1 VAVTLLIKAPSL
13 FNAPQSEHTRSGGSH
28 HHGYLRRL
36 AVTPNQAM
44 NSQQVADLFVE
55 QRVLQPSQVE
65 DVLQEANL
73 NGKNIEQALV
83 DSGFV
88 DERGFYQVIADAIGT
103 DFIDLSENEI
113 APEIVRLIPAGLA
126 RLHQALPI
134 AAQDD
139 TLSVALVDPLDLRAA
154 EDLRFALGKDVHV
167 VVAPTQQVEDRIKL
181 YYGTDSSNID
191 EVLKQLGE
199 TGELLAIRGSD
210 DSASTVEA
218 EANTTPIIRFVDLI
232 LFQAIQDRASD
243 IHFEPFENEFK
254 IRYRVDGALYEMA
267 PPPRHLA
274 LPVISRVKVM
284 ANMNIAERR
293 LPQDGRIQKNI
304 AGRSV
309 DLRVSTLPTQFGE
322 SVVLRVLDR
331 STVNLDLEAL
341 GLPHYIHD
349 YLIEIIH
356 RPNGIF
362 IVTGPTGSG
371 KTTTLY
377 SCLRR
382 INTIDSKLVTAEE
395 PVEYD
400 LDGIVQVPVNEAI
413 GLTFARALRAFLR
426 QDPDRIMVGET
437 RDLETAQI
445 SIQASLTG
453 HLVFTTLHTN
463 DAPGAITRL
472 IDMGVEPFL
481 ISSTLEAVLGQRL
494 LRSICPQCRTTYQPS
509 QPLLAQLGLS
519 RRDIGDRNFHYGK
532 GCDACNQTGYKGR
545 KGIYELLKITDP
557 LRELINERAPTVRLK
572 EKAIELGM
580 VTLRQDGLRSIFA
593 GNTTIEEV
601 LKYT

>member
-1 VAVTLLIKAPSL
+1 M
-13 FNAPQSEHTRSGGSH
+13 NA
-28 HHGYLRRL
+28 
-36 AVTPNQAM
+36 
-44 NSQQVADLFVE
+44 QQVADIFVE
-55 QRVLQPSQVE
+55 QHVLQPSQAE
-65 DVLQEANL
+65 DVLQEAQL
-73 NGKNIEQALV
+73 NGKTVEQALV

-88 DERGFYQVIADAIGT
+88 DQRGFYQVIAEALATEFVELG
-103 DFIDLSENEI
+103 EEI
-113 APEIVRLIPAGLA
+113 PQEILRLVPAGLA
-126 RLHQALPI
+126 RLHRALPV
-134 AAQDD
+134 ALNDH
-139 TLSVALVDPLDLRAA
+139 TLDVALVDPLDLRAA

-167 VVAPTQQVEDRIKL
+167 VVAPVEEVEERIKR
-181 YYGTDSSNID
+181 YYGSDSSSMEDI
-191 EVLKQLGE
+191 LKQLGE
-199 TGELLAIRGSD
+199 TGELLALRGTD
-210 DSASTVEA
+210 ENAQAVEA
-218 EANTTPIIRFVDLI
+218 EANATPIIRFVDLI

-293 LPQDGRIQKNI
+293 LPQDGRIQKNV
-304 AGRSV
+304 AGRNV

-341 GLPHYIHD
+341 GLPEYI
-349 YLIEIIH
+349 YEYILEIIN

-382 INTIDSKLVTAEE
+382 INTIDSKLLTAEE

-400 LDGIVQVPVNEAI
+400 LEGIVQVPVNESI
-413 GLTFARALRAFLR
+413 GLTFARTLRAFLR

-494 LRSICPQCRTTYQPS
+494 LRSICPNCRTTYQPNEM
-509 QPLLAQLGLS
+509 LLAQLGLS
-519 RRDIGDRNFHYGK
+519 RRDIGDRNFYYGK

-545 KGIYELLKITDP
+545 KGIYELMKINDP
-557 LRELINERAPTVRLK
+557 IRELINERAPTVTLK
-572 EKAIELGM
+572 EKAVELGM

-593 GNTTIEEV
+593 GDTTIEEV

>member
-1 VAVTLLIKAPSL
+1 
-13 FNAPQSEHTRSGGSH
+13 
-28 HHGYLRRL
+28 
-36 AVTPNQAM
+36 M
-44 NSQQVADLFVE
+44 NNKQVAELFVE
-55 QRVLQPSQVE
+55 QHVLQPSQAE
-65 DVLQEANL
+65 DVLTEADL
-73 NGKNIEQALV
+73 NGKTMAQAMV
-83 DSGFV
+83 DTGFV
-88 DERGFYQVIADAIGT
+88 DTNGFYQTIADALGT
-103 DFIDLSENEI
+103 EYVDLGDTQI
-113 APEIVRLIPAGLA
+113 APPVLKLIPSGLA
-126 RLHQALPI
+126 RLHRALPI
-134 AAQDD
+134 GMSGN
-139 TLSVALVDPLDLRAA
+139 TLRVALVDPLDPRAA
-154 EDLRFALGKDVHV
+154 EDLRFALGKQIDVI
-167 VVAPTQQVEDRIKL
+167 VAPTDQIENRIKE
-181 YYGTDSSNID
+181 YYGTDTSSMED
-191 EVLKQLGE
+191 VLKQLGE
-199 TGELLAIRGSD
+199 AGEMLQIRGD
-210 DSASTVEA
+210 ETAAAVEA
-218 EANTTPIIRFVDLI
+218 EANATPIIRFVDLI
-232 LFQAIQDRASD
+232 LYQAIHDRASD

-254 IRYRVDGALYEMA
+254 IRYRVDGALYEMS

-304 AGRSV
+304 AGRHV

-331 STVNLDLEAL
+331 TTVNLDLEML
-341 GLPHYIHD
+341 GMPDYILN
-349 YLIEIIH
+349 YILEIIQ

-362 IVTGPTGSG
+362 IATGPTGSG

-377 SCLRR
+377 SCLRK
-382 INTIDSKLVTAEE
+382 INTIDSKLLTAEE

-400 LDGIVQVPVNEAI
+400 LEGIVQVPVNEAI
-413 GLTFARALRAFLR
+413 GLTFARVLRSFLR

-437 RDLETAQI
+437 RDLETAQT

-463 DAPGAITRL
+463 DAPGAVTRL

-494 LRSICPQCRTTYQPS
+494 LRSICPNCRSTYQPNDS
-509 QPLLAQLGLS
+509 LLAQLEIS
-519 RRDIGDRNFHYGK
+519 RRDIGKKSFYYGK

-545 KGIYELLKITDP
+545 KGIYELLRVTDP
-557 LRELINERAPTVRLK
+557 IRELINERAPTVVLK
-572 EKAIELGM
+572 QKAIELGM

-593 GNTTIEEV
+593 GDTTIEEV

>member
-1 VAVTLLIKAPSL
+1 
-13 FNAPQSEHTRSGGSH
+13 
-28 HHGYLRRL
+28 
-36 AVTPNQAM
+36 M
-44 NSQQVADLFVE
+44 NDKQVAELFIE
-55 QRVLQPSQVE
+55 QHVLQPSQAD
-65 DVLQEANL
+65 DVLNEVTL
-73 NGKNIEQALV
+73 NGKSIAQALV

-88 DERGFYQVIADAIGT
+88 DEPGFYQTIATALGTEFVDLKDKKIG
-103 DFIDLSENEI
+103 
-113 APEIVRLIPAGLA
+113 PEVLKLIPSGLA
-126 RLHQALPI
+126 RLHRALPI
-134 AAQDD
+134 GMNRN
-139 TLSVALVDPLDLRAA
+139 TLRIALADPLDLRAA
-154 EDLRFALGKDVHV
+154 EDLRFALGKDIDV
-167 VVAPTQQVEDRIKL
+167 VVAPTDQVEELIKQH
-181 YYGTDSSNID
+181 YGTETSSMEDI
-191 EVLKQLGE
+191 LKQLGE
-199 TGELLAIRGSD
+199 AGELLQLRGD
-210 DSASTVEA
+210 DGAAAVEA
-218 EANTTPIIRFVDLI
+218 EANATPIIRFVDLI
-232 LFQAIQDRASD
+232 LYQAIQDRASD

-254 IRYRVDGALYEMA
+254 IRYRVDGALYEMS

-331 STVNLDLEAL
+331 TTVNLDLEML
-341 GLPHYIHD
+341 GMPDYILQ
-349 YLIEIIH
+349 YILEIIE

-377 SCLRR
+377 SCLRK
-382 INTIDSKLVTAEE
+382 INTIDSKLLTAEE

-400 LDGIVQVPVNEAI
+400 LEGIVQVPVNEAI
-413 GLTFARALRAFLR
+413 GLTFARILRAFLR

-481 ISSTLEAVLGQRL
+481 ISSTIEAVLGQRL
-494 LRSICPQCRTTYQPS
+494 LRRICPQCRTTYQAS
-509 QPLLAQLGLS
+509 DALLAQLGIA
-519 RRDIGDRNFHYGK
+519 RRDIGDKNFFFGK
-532 GCDACNQTGYKGR
+532 GCDACNNTGYKGR
-545 KGIYELLKITDP
+545 IGIYELMRITDP
-557 LRELINERAPTVRLK
+557 IREMINQRAPTVVLK
-572 EKAIELGM
+572 EKAVELGM
-580 VTLRQDGLRSIFA
+580 GTLRHDGLRSIFA
-593 GNTTIEEV
+593 GDTTIEEV

>member
-1 VAVTLLIKAPSL
+1 MPRRALRNSPRQAAETCRLAAC
-13 FNAPQSEHTRSGGSH
+13 APQEEK
-28 HHGYLRRL
+28 
-36 AVTPNQAM
+36 M
-44 NSQQVADLFVE
+44 NAKQIADLFVE
-55 QRVLQPSQVE
+55 QRVLQPSQAD
-65 DVLQEANL
+65 DVLHEANL
-73 NGKNIEQALV
+73 NGKNIEQALI

-88 DERGFYQVIADAIGT
+88 DERGFYQVIAEALGT
-103 DFIDLSENEI
+103 DFVELSENEI
-113 APEIVRLIPAGLA
+113 APEILRLIPGGLA
-126 RLHQALPI
+126 RLHRALPL
-134 AAQDD
+134 AASDNS
-139 TLSVALVDPLDLRAA
+139 LRVALVDPLDLRAA

-167 VVAPTQQVEDRIKL
+167 VVAPTEQVEDRIKR
-181 YYGTDSSNID
+181 YYGTDSSSMEDI
-191 EVLKQLGE
+191 LKQLGE
-199 TGELLAIRGSD
+199 TRELLALRGKD
-210 DSASTVEA
+210 ESALAAEA
-218 EANTTPIIRFVDLI
+218 EANATPIIRFVDLI

-243 IHFEPFENEFK
+243 IHFEPFEDEFK

-304 AGRSV
+304 EGRTV

-331 STVNLDLEAL
+331 STVNLDLASI
-341 GLPHYIHD
+341 GLPDYIHD
-349 YLIEIIH
+349 YIIEVIH

-377 SCLRR
+377 SCLRK
-382 INTIDSKLVTAEE
+382 INTIDSKLLTAEE

-400 LDGIVQVPVNEAI
+400 LEGIVQVPVNEAI

-445 SIQASLTG
+445 SVQASLTG

-472 IDMGVEPFL
+472 IDMGVEPLL

-494 LRSICPQCRTTYQPS
+494 LRSICPQCCTTYQPS
-509 QPLLAQLGLS
+509 ETLLAQLGLT
-519 RRDIGDRNFHYGK
+519 RRDIGEKNFYCGK
-532 GCDACNQTGYKGR
+532 GCEACNQTGYKGR
-545 KGIYELLKITDP
+545 KGIYELMKITDP
-557 LRELINERAPTVRLK
+557 LRELINERAPTVTLK
-572 EKAIELGM
+572 EKAVELGM

-593 GNTTIEEV
+593 GDTTIDEV